1 MRLFTALMLVLL
13 PCFMSV
19 SAQEITVIKAAT
31 LEETARK
38 AEREKTIDIAVRHVE
53 TADGNLG
60 VGVLHRPIMK
70 SDGPV
75 VAILHH
81 NQSEVYR
88 IMTGSGTLA
97 IGSKMIDVIEL
108 PADGH
113 VVQNLVGPSDFGK
126 IVDVENSQHV
136 TTGDI
141 VIIPAGIAHGFS
153 EITEAIDYMVV
164 RIDPDKLVNLK

>member
-75 VAILHH
+75 
-81 NQSEVYR
+81 
-88 IMTGSGTLA
+88 
-97 IGSKMIDVIEL
+97 
-108 PADGH
+108 
-113 VVQNLVGPSDFGK
+113 
-126 IVDVENSQHV
+126 
-136 TTGDI
+136 
-141 VIIPAGIAHGFS
+141 
-153 EITEAIDYMVV
+153 
-164 RIDPDKLVNLK
+164 